1 MCDMGGVR
9 AGAEF
14 LKERFQLLQEA
25 HLVSGISIGLSQAKQ
40 ARRGRVE
47 LVQVSTSK
55 DRKQLHTGM
64 YLGGRGTISLS
75 WNYQA

>member
-14 LKERFQLLQEA
+14 LKERFQLLQKA

-40 ARRGRVE
+40 ARRGRGRAE
-47 LVQVSTSK
+47 LVHVSTSK

-64 YLGGRGTISLS
+64 YLGGELYPSLG
-75 WNYQA
+75 N

>member
-9 AGAEF
+9 AGPEF

-40 ARRGRVE
+40 ARRGRGRAE
-47 LVQVSTSK
+47 LVHVSTSK
-55 DRKQLHTGM
+55 NKK
-64 YLGGRGTISLS
+64 
-75 WNYQA
+75 